1 MSVGAVSAVCVS
13 MTLMPSMLLVFFKFF
28 ATSTEC
34 SAIANCYKKWRYG
47 EGESTTSETRP
58 PRYSRTHMN
67 IAKEDSPF
75 LSSVAL
81 KDHVASSP
89 TTPTKYQTTSSV
101 AQYQL
106 DQYNAQMS
114 SIWFK
119 DWPRCIPPPVGT
131 IAAVLAIGAPFF
143 YFAFQLKVDFDL
155 FNQTPRDS
163 EHAQILKELINTVGQ
178 GSASPFYVTFTALN
192 ATTTTV
198 WSDAKFF
205 ALINSFTVAA
215 SERTGQPLDLI
226 LSPSMLPPSAETG
239 NATMWL
245 TNVQSQFLYM
255 NSAEY
260 RFVFDRSVSDDR
272 SAALLTLYTVFDSF
286 DYRADDYL
294 TSLKEVIDACQAPN
308 ADWVFI
314 GMLGA
319 SSDSWS
325 IMHKAME
332 LFPIQIGITF
342 SVIFVFI
349 AVVFRSAFVPFR
361 MVFTVA
367 YTIGMSYGAGVVMFQ
382 YSWLH
387 PTWPALDGVQA
398 YTWTVPIFS
407 FSLLSALALDYDV
420 FLLTRILEFKTAGYS
435 NEAAISK
442 AVWKTGRIISFAGV
456 IMFISFGSLV
466 FSNTTM
472 LNEFGVVAAFA
483 VVVDTFIIRPFFV
496 PALMAIAPDWAW
508 WPRKFVNLERT
519 AEDMR
524 EDLEVEGM
532 DKATTGDNMTG
543 STWYDTL

>member
-1 MSVGAVSAVCVS
+1 
-13 MTLMPSMLLVFFKFF
+13 
-28 ATSTEC
+28 
-34 SAIANCYKKWRYG
+34 
-47 EGESTTSETRP
+47 
-58 PRYSRTHMN
+58 MN

-81 KDHVASSP
+81 KDSTAATS
-89 TTPTKYQTTSSV
+89 TTTAAQCHNHLTSSSV

-119 DWPRCIPPPVGT
+119 IGRVAFRHPWVT

-198 WSDAKFF
+198 WSDATFF
-205 ALINSFTVAA
+205 SLINNFTVAA

-226 LSPSMLPPSAETG
+226 LNPSMLPPSAETG
-239 NATMWL
+239 NATTWL
-245 TNVQSQFLYM
+245 TNVQSQFLFM

-294 TSLKEVIDACQAPN
+294 TSLKEVIDAFQAPN

-382 YSWLH
+382 YSWLR
-387 PTWPALDGVQA
+387 PIWPALKGVQA

-456 IMFISFGSLV
+456 VMFISFGSLV

-532 DKATTGDNMTG
+532 DKLTTGDNMTG